1 MLIVRCYDRWWRAL
15 AAGLLAV
22 SRLSLLWILWRVLTA
37 NDPPITPPLLAEM
50 LVVVWAL
57 PGAAAWLIGRALTA
71 AARVTDGELI
81 IERPD
86 SRAAVPLSRLAAV
99 RPWRIPLP
107 EPGLALELVD
117 GGRVPFALAAR
128 DPSPLVAAVDPTA
141 LRHPNLVYAAARRP
155 PRGWRALLGRYVLF
169 ALPPAA
175 VLFNAHQHI
184 AYGGTLGEYYLMG
197 AGAWL
202 RDAGIHWAT
211 VSAYL
216 LLYGSAL
223 RGAVETLAL
232 SAAWTLPAAA
242 RAVRNALEQVS
253 TIAFYAGVPLLLAL
267 RFWG

>member
-1 MLIVRCYDRWWRAL
+1 MLSVRCYRRPWRAL
-15 AAGLLAV
+15 AAGLLGV

-50 LVVVWAL
+50 LLVVWAL

-71 AARVTDGELI
+71 AARVADGALI
-81 IERPD
+81 VERPG
-86 SRAAVPLSRLAAV
+86 SRVVVPLPRLATV
-99 RPWRIPLP
+99 TLWQVPLP
-107 EPGLALELVD
+107 EPGLALALAD
-117 GGRVPFALAAR
+117 GSRVPFALAAR
-128 DPSPLVAAVDPTA
+128 DPTPLVAALDAAA

-202 RDAGIHWAT
+202 RNAAIHWAT

-223 RGAVETLAL
+223 RGAAESLAL
-232 SAAWTLPAAA
+232 AAAWTLPSAA
-242 RAVRNALEQVS
+242 RTVRNAVERVS
-253 TIAFYAGVPLLLAL
+253 TVAFYGGVPLVLAL